1 MMICYL
7 AILNILGFLS
17 MASDKRKARLG
28 KRRTPERVLFL
39 IATAGG
45 SIGSILGM
53 FAFRHKTRHLSFRLG
68 LPAILAL
75 QCAAAYLLWRMMQG
89 H

>member
-1 MMICYL
+1 MANL
-7 AILNILGFLS
+7 FLLQLLNGLQYGL
-17 MASDKRKARLG
+17 L
-28 KRRTPERVLFL
+28 LFL
-39 IATAGG
+39 IAAAGG

-75 QCAAAYLLWRMMQG
+75 QCATAYLLWRMMQG
-89 H
+89 R